1 MHEIFRSCNFNVP
14 LPPPD
19 KHKPEPPGFVNDSLY
34 TAEIIDSFIRSVDE
48 FYRVTVFCRRRFTLN
63 GVEKYYPQY
72 DKKLRKQTSF
82 VHSSKNDNSLNKS
95 DNFAS
100 SPRNTYYIL
109 ETPENINFDNKR
121 KSGLWSPN
129 RNSSPPVSISN
140 SNTVS
145 LTFQI
150 SLHGL

>member
-1 MHEIFRSCNFNVP
+1 MHDIFRSCNFNVP

-19 KHKPEPPGFVNDSLY
+19 KPKPELRSFVNNSLH
-34 TAEIIDSFIRSVDE
+34 TAEIVDSIIRNVDK
-48 FYRVTVFCRRRFTLN
+48 FYRATIFCRRRFTLN
-63 GVEKYYPQY
+63 GVEKYCPQY

-95 DNFAS
+95 ENFAS

-109 ETPENINFDNKR
+109 ETPENIHFDNKR

-129 RNSSPPVSISN
+129 RSSSPPISVSN
-140 SNTVS
+140 SDTVS
-145 LTFQI
+145 L
-150 SLHGL
+150 